1 MNVECKYIFMY
12 LYDDI
17 REYRERGISVC
28 AEKTRERFL
37 REEGNATL
45 YHVLHAYTDTYLH
58 IRTLKKQKA
67 KRKKKITKKEKRN
80 KSGTWW
86 NSTCKFYFSR
96 VVLE

>member
-1 MNVECKYIFMY
+1 MSNTNIY
-12 LYDDI
+12 LCTYTMI
-17 REYRERGISVC
+17 YANNREGDISVC
-28 AEKTRERFL
+28 AEKTREFL

-58 IRTLKKQKA
+58 IRTLKKQKE
-67 KRKKKITKKEKRN
+67 KKKKKKRN

-86 NSTCKFYFSR
+86 NSTCKFCFSR